1 MYNDEVREMMEERLW
16 LEGYRPVNGQ
26 WTQDEAWRYDGY
38 TEEEV
43 YEKALALGELEDYGF

>member
-1 MYNDEVREMMEERLW
+1 MYDVVREMIEERLW

-38 TEEEV
+38 TEEET
-43 YEKALALGELEDYGF
+43 YEKWLALGELEDYGF